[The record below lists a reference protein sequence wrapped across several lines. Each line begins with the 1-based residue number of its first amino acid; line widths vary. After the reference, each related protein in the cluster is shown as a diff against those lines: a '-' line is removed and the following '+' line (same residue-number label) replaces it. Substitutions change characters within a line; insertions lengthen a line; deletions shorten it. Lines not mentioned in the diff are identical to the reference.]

1 MKIYKMVLHWGSGF
15 AIAGGF
21 AAWQLNNQESDEDA
35 KERLERANPAALQQ
49 VRDNS
54 KAIQDFMTKQK
65 NHDKA
70 QEENMMKVLYGGSG
84 SEGGGGGHRGVRG
97 DSTRGVQVGI
107 DDDV

>member
-1 MKIYKMVLHWGSGF
+1 
-15 AIAGGF
+15 
-21 AAWQLNNQESDEDA
+21 
-35 KERLERANPAALQQ
+35 
-49 VRDNS
+49 
-54 KAIQDFMTKQK
+54 MTKQK

-70 QEENMMKVLYGGSG
+70 QEANMMKVLYGGSG